1 MLFFTQLFHK
11 NCGQKKLK
19 NLHLFLFILISSI
32 FLFSCA
38 PPSERMAKRGLE
50 LENMGRLEEAEKKF
64 AKALKTDPNEP
75 RAHIGLGY
83 IYYKKGMYD
92 KAIEHYKKGL
102 EGNPHISKAYPLSH
116 YYLGLAYNKKD
127 MTEKARNEFSTY
139 RKLRR
144 IEY

>member
-19 NLHLFLFILISSI
+19 NLYPFLFILISSI

-38 PPSERMAKRGLE
+38 SPGERMAKRGLE
-50 LENMGRLEEAEKKF
+50 LENMGRLNEAEKKF
-64 AKALKTDPNEP
+64 TKALEIDPNEP
-75 RAHIGLGY
+75 RAQIGLGY

-102 EGNPHISKAYPLSH
+102 EGNPDISREYPRCSEVREREIVCL
-116 YYLGLAYNKKD
+116 N
-127 MTEKARNEFSTY
+127 T
-139 RKLRR
+139 
-144 IEY
+144 